1 MTFMRSLLLGSAA
14 TLVVVAGAQA
24 ADLPTKKGAPAA
36 EYVKVCKVGD
46 IAGFIIP
53 GSDTC
58 LKISGYVNAQVA
70 FGNVKDEFT
79 LAPLPLNLPNLP
91 GVLSWQNVGPSAMK
105 ATSAATQVNDIGFS
119 TRGQVNFDAVTNTA
133 MGPLL
138 AHVELRAN
146 AGDRNFDWNS
156 GAALHAAYVQW
167 AGFTVGKHN
176 SFYWPSP

>member
-1 MTFMRSLLLGSAA
+1 MAVRGALEGTNMKLVRSLLIGSAA
-14 TLVVVAGAQA
+14 ALAVVAGAQA
-24 ADLPTKKGAPAA
+24 ADLPSGKGAPAA
-36 EYVKVCKVGD
+36 EYVKVCKDGD
-46 IAGFIIP
+46 SAGFAIP
-53 GSDTC
+53 GSDAC
-58 LKISGYVNAQVA
+58 LKVSGYVGAEIAMGSLANAHWA
-70 FGNVKDEFT
+70 SAGD
-79 LAPLPLNLPNLP
+79 LPTA
-91 GVLSWQNVGPSAMK
+91 SKYVGD
-105 ATSAATQVNDIGFS
+105 VGLY
-119 TRGQVNFDAVTNTA
+119 TRGQLNFDAVTNTA